1 MIGQIVFILWR
12 ESIEALLV
20 IGILASWLA
29 ARQAGPR
36 ARALL
41 WGGAAAGLGVALGF
55 AALILGLS
63 DILPDA
69 ARSALMTAMVFVAA
83 GLILQMVVWMR
94 AHGRTLK
101 REMEAGL
108 DAAASHQRW
117 GAVFLLALIAVAR
130 EGSETV
136 VFLYGTLAAA
146 GGGSLLPV
154 LGAMAAGLA
163 AAAATYA
170 LLRLGSR
177 LMPWRRFF
185 RLSEVMLL
193 LLGCALF
200 TTGASDLVAQGVL
213 PIGPALWSTASLLD
227 DTSPLGGLLA
237 ALTGYRASPDAVTL
251 GAWAVYWSVVWIAL
265 RLQRRH
271 AAAPAPAPRITNI

>member
-1 MIGQIVFILWR
+1 MTGQIIFILWR

-29 ARQAGPR
+29 ERQAGPR
-36 ARALL
+36 ASAFL
-41 WGGAAAGLGVALGF
+41 WGGVAAGFGLALGF
-55 AALILGLS
+55 AALVLGFS
-63 DILPDA
+63 EILPDA
-69 ARSALMTAMVFVAA
+69 ARAALMTAMVFLAS

-101 REMEAGL
+101 REMQSGL
-108 DAAASHQRW
+108 DHAARQERW
-117 GAVFLLALIAVAR
+117 GAVFLLAMIAVAR

-146 GGGSLLPV
+146 GGGSLAAI

-177 LMPWRRFF
+177 FLPWRRFF
-185 RLSEVMLL
+185 RLSEGLLL

-200 TTGASDLVAQGVL
+200 TTGAGDLVAQGVL
-213 PIGPALWSTASLLD
+213 PFGPAVWNLSGLLD
-227 DTSPLGGLLA
+227 DTSPLGGLVA
-237 ALTGYRASPDAVTL
+237 ALTGYRAAPDAVTL
-251 GAWAVYWSVVWIAL
+251 AAWAVYWAIVWLAL
-265 RLQRRH
+265 HYQRRR
-271 AAAPAPAPRITNI
+271 AAQTPVARASRA